1 MKRLI
6 LAIVVLVYAA
16 PSPQALAQ
24 TTTTAAPS
32 SARVEIVGNW
42 VGVLAVQGLKL
53 RLALT
58 VSSTAGGMLVAKLH
72 SIDQGTKDLPVEEIA
87 LEGKVVRFSAKRPG
101 LSFTGILDDA
111 GGQIRGEIKQ
121 GAATMPITF
130 ARVTAVPV
138 VARPQEPHKPYPY
151 QEYEVRYTNASDGA
165 QLAGTLTIP
174 STPGPHPAVILITGS
189 GTQDRDET
197 IAGHR
202 PFLVLA
208 DHLTR
213 RGIAVLRS
221 DDRGAGGSSPGSAD
235 ETSETFAGDVLA
247 AVDFLQTRTDIE
259 KTRIGVLGHSEGAL
273 IAVMAATRRADL
285 AFVVMMAGT
294 GQPGEAVIL
303 AQTEQAQRKYG
314 VAPDIV
320 RGTRSALRQVFAAL
334 RAHADP
340 ATALAAMR
348 KALDDQAAAL
358 PESARIR
365 FGAVRDSIV
374 PQLKLYTT
382 RWFRFFLDYDPATHL
397 RQLRVP
403 LLAVT
408 GELDVQALPDQ
419 NLARIESEAR
429 SGGNANVSVR
439 QLPRLNHLFQTAQT
453 GLPDEYS
460 TIEETVAPAAL
471 NLISQWIEE
480 RTRARQLREARDSR
494 GRGSHVGDGA
504 PRHCPAISV
513 AHGRNGRRPELLVW
527 QSVMQVVHPIVTTR
541 RVRDARERAS
551 YIPDSPAVPS

>member
-6 LAIVVLVYAA
+6 LAIVVLVLYAA
-16 PSPQALAQ
+16 PSHQALVQ
-24 TTTTAAPS
+24 TATTAAPS
-32 SARVEIVGNW
+32 SVAAGIAGNW

-53 RLALT
+53 RLALK
-58 VSSTAGGMLVAKLH
+58 VSSTADGTLVARLD
-72 SIDQGTKDLPVEEIA
+72 SIDQGAKDLPVEEIV
-87 LEGKVVRFSAKRPG
+87 LEGKVVRFSAKRLG
-101 LSFTGILDDA
+101 LSFTGVLDDA
-111 GGQIRGEIKQ
+111 GNQIRGEIKQ

-130 ARVTAVPV
+130 ERVTALPV
-138 VARPQEPHKPYPY
+138 VARPQEPRKPYPY

-221 DDRGAGGSSPGSAD
+221 DDRGAGGSSPGSAND
-235 ETSETFAGDVLA
+235 TSETFAGDVLA
-247 AVDFLQTRTDIE
+247 AVDFLQKRTDID

-273 IAVMAATRRADL
+273 IAVMAATRRADI

-303 AQTEQAQRKYG
+303 AQTELAQRKYG

-320 RGTRSALRQVFAAL
+320 SGTRNALQQVFAAL
-334 RAHADP
+334 RAHAEP
-340 ATALAAMR
+340 AAALAAMR

-358 PESARIR
+358 PETRRVS
-365 FGAVRDSIV
+365 FEAVRDNIV

-408 GELDVQALPDQ
+408 GELDVQALPEQ

-429 SGGNANVSVR
+429 SGGNADVSVR

-460 TIEETVAPAAL
+460 TIEETIAPAAL

-480 RTRARQLREARDSR
+480 RTRARHR
-494 GRGSHVGDGA
+494 
-504 PRHCPAISV
+504 
-513 AHGRNGRRPELLVW
+513 
-527 QSVMQVVHPIVTTR
+527 
-541 RVRDARERAS
+541 
-551 YIPDSPAVPS
+551 